1 MKQNANHEMSAQS
14 VPGTQAPCYMFETSD
29 AASKHV
35 AQLIAN
41 TIRERNALGHV
52 AVLGL
57 VAGSTPIDVYREL
70 VRLHR
75 EEGLDMSR
83 VMTFSINEY
92 YGLEKEQ
99 AQSQTRIMQ
108 DALFKHVNIPQ
119 NNIHVFNTSVP
130 QSEADEHCR
139 RYDDAIRA
147 AGSFDLVILGIGS
160 NGSIGFN
167 EPYTSIK
174 SKTRLTTLDPITRQ
188 AAASDFF
195 SEANVPMQGLTI
207 GMETIMLSKKILV
220 MAFGDHKAKITKSV
234 VEDNPSEAVP
244 ASRLRDHGDI
254 NYLIDRPAAAA
265 LTSVIMPWVVK
276 SVIWDGTMIKRAV
289 LWLCERSQKALLKLT
304 DEDFREHG
312 LHQLLRL
319 HGPAPKL
326 CHRVFLWLS
335 DTVNY
340 HPGDNNR
347 IHEKN
352 DLNSQDDQQSRILCF
367 SPHPDDDVIS
377 MGGTMIRLLDDG
389 HRLHIAYMTSG
400 NIAVHDHD
408 ALRIANLISQVN
420 NQYGIDVEK
429 SDELKKLIQQ
439 ALESKKPGMGDIP
452 EMLELKRMIRQSEA
466 EAAAR
471 VCGGSQKDLH
481 FLNLPFYQ
489 TGTIDKKP
497 PTQED
502 YDIVRRCIEEV
513 APRQIY
519 VAGDMTDPHGT
530 HRVCAVII
538 LRVLQQMRH
547 EGLELPEVLL
557 YRGAWQEWPLD
568 QIEIAVPLSPGDLEK
583 KKSAIFRHE
592 TQKDRALFPGSD
604 TREFWQR
611 AEDRNRNTAALYNQ
625 IGLPEYYALE
635 AFVRWNGKFDF

>member
-1 MKQNANHEMSAQS
+1 MSLLNQMTSAQA
-14 VPGTQAPCYMFETSD
+14 VLGTQTPCYMFETSD

-41 TIRERNALGHV
+41 TIRERNSLGHV

-57 VAGSTPIDVYREL
+57 VAGSTPIGVYREL
-70 VRLHR
+70 VRMHR
-75 EEGLDMSR
+75 EESLDMSR

-92 YGLEKEQ
+92 YGLEREQ

-108 DALFKHVNIPQ
+108 DVLFKHVNIPT
-119 NNIHVFNTSVP
+119 NNIHVFDTSVP
-130 QSEADEHCR
+130 QVEADDYCR

-147 AGSFDLVILGIGS
+147 AGSFDLIILGIGP
-160 NGSIGFN
+160 NGSVGFN

-174 SKTRLTTLDPITRQ
+174 SRTRLTTLDPITRQ

-195 SEANVPMQGLTI
+195 SENNVPMQGLTV
-207 GMETIMLSKKILV
+207 GMATLLNAKKILV
-220 MAFGDHKAKITKSV
+220 MAFGDHKAKIIKRV

-244 ASRLRDHGDI
+244 ASRLCDHADI
-254 NYLIDRPAAAA
+254 NYLIDKPAAAA
-265 LTSVIMPWVVK
+265 LTSIITPWVIM
-276 SVIWDGTMIKRAV
+276 SVTWNDEMIKRAV

-335 DTVNY
+335 ETVNY
-340 HPGDNNR
+340 HPGDNHDQR
-347 IHEKN
+347 DKN
-352 DLNSQDDQQSRILCF
+352 DLYNHINQQTDILCF

-377 MGGTMIRLLDDG
+377 MGGTMIRLVEDG
-389 HRLHIAYMTSG
+389 HRLHVAYMTSG

-408 ALRIANLISQVN
+408 ALRISNLMTQVN
-420 NQYGIDVEK
+420 KQYEIDVEK
-429 SDELKKLIQQ
+429 SDGLKNHIQQ
-439 ALESKKPGMGDIP
+439 ALESKKPGLGDVS
-452 EMLELKRMIRQSEA
+452 EVLELKRMIRQSEA

-471 VCGGSQKDLH
+471 VCGCLQENLH

-497 PTQED
+497 PSQND

-513 APRQIY
+513 RPRQIY

-538 LRVLQQMRH
+538 LRVLQQMRQ

-568 QIEIAVPLSPGDLEK
+568 QIEIAVPLSPGDLER

-604 TREFWQR
+604 SREFWQR
-611 AEDRNRNTAALYNQ
+611 AEDRNRHTAAAYNQ

-635 AFVRWNGKFDF
+635 AFVRWNGTFDF

>member
-1 MKQNANHEMSAQS
+1 MTQNANDGTSAQS

-35 AQLIAN
+35 ARLIAN
-41 TIRERNALGHV
+41 MIRERNVLGHV

-57 VAGSTPIDVYREL
+57 VAGSTPIGVYREL
-70 VRLHR
+70 VRMHR
-75 EEGLDMSR
+75 EESLDMSR

-99 AQSQTRIMQ
+99 AQSQARLMQ
-108 DALFKHVNIPQ
+108 DALFKHVNIPEK
-119 NNIHVFNTSVP
+119 NIHVFDTSVP
-130 QSEADEHCR
+130 QGDADAHCR

-147 AGSFDLVILGIGS
+147 AGSFDLVILGIGP

-167 EPYTSIK
+167 EPYTSIN

-195 SEANVPMQGLTI
+195 SETNVPMQGLTV
-207 GMETIMLSKKILV
+207 GMQTIMDAKKIFV
-220 MAFGDHKAKITKSV
+220 MAFGDHKAKIIKRV
-234 VEDNPSEAVP
+234 VEDNTSEAVP
-244 ASRLRDHGDI
+244 ASRLRDHADI
-254 NYLIDRPAAAA
+254 NYLIDKPAAAA
-265 LTSVIMPWVVK
+265 LTSIVMPWVVM
-276 SVIWDGTMIKRAV
+276 SVKWDDTLIKQAV

-326 CHRVFLWLS
+326 CHRVFKWLS
-335 DTVNY
+335 ETVNY
-340 HPGDNNR
+340 HPCNNNHIHDNDN
-347 IHEKN
+347 
-352 DLNSQDDQQSRILCF
+352 LNSYNDQQSCVLCF

-377 MGGTMIRLLDDG
+377 MGGTMIRLIEDG
-389 HRLHIAYMTSG
+389 HRLHVAYMTSG

-408 ALRIANLISQVN
+408 ALRIANLMSQVN
-420 NQYGIDVEK
+420 NQYGIDVDK
-429 SDELKKLIQQ
+429 SVALKSLIQQ
-439 ALESKKPGMGDIP
+439 SLESKKPGMGDIS
-452 EMLELKRMIRQSEA
+452 EVLELKRMIRQSEA

-471 VCGGSQKDLH
+471 VCGCLQEDLH

-489 TGTIDKKP
+489 TGTIDKKTP
-497 PTQED
+497 SQED
-502 YDIVRRCIEEV
+502 YEIVRRCIEEV

-530 HRVCAVII
+530 HRVCAMII
-538 LRVLQQMRH
+538 LHVLQQMRQ

-568 QIEIAVPLSPGDLEK
+568 QIEVAVPLSPGDVEK

-592 TQKDRALFPGSD
+592 SQKDRALFPGSD

-611 AEDRNRNTAALYNQ
+611 AEDRNRSTAALYNQ

>member
-1 MKQNANHEMSAQS
+1 MSFANPNTSAQA
-14 VPGTQAPCYMFETSD
+14 VPGTETPCYMFETSD

-52 AVLGL
+52 AILGL
-57 VAGSTPIDVYREL
+57 VAGSTPIGVYREL
-70 VRLHR
+70 VRLRR

-108 DALFKHVNIPQ
+108 DALFKYVNIPE
-119 NNIHVFNTSVP
+119 NNIHVFDTSVP
-130 QSEADEHCR
+130 QAEADKYCF
-139 RYDDAIRA
+139 RYDEAIRS
-147 AGSFDLVILGIGS
+147 AGSFDLVILGVGP

-167 EPYTSIK
+167 EPYTSIR

-195 SEANVPMQGLTI
+195 SETNVPMQGLTV
-207 GMETIMLSKKILV
+207 GMATIMQAKKILV
-220 MAFGDHKAKITKSV
+220 MAFGDHKAKIMKRV

-244 ASRLRDHGDI
+244 ASRLRDHADI
-254 NYLIDRPAAAA
+254 NYLIDKPAAAA
-265 LTSVIMPWVVK
+265 LTSVITPWVVM
-276 SVIWDGTMIKRAV
+276 SVTWDDAMIKRAV
-289 LWLCERSQKALLKLT
+289 LWLCERTQKALLKLT
-304 DEDFREHG
+304 DDDFRDHG

-326 CHRVFLWLS
+326 CHNVFLWLNE
-335 DTVNY
+335 TIQY
-340 HPGDNNR
+340 HPCQNNHETDKDDLDN
-347 IHEKN
+347 HV
-352 DLNSQDDQQSRILCF
+352 DQLRNVLCF

-377 MGGTMIRLLDDG
+377 MGGTMIRLVEDG
-389 HRLHIAYMTSG
+389 NCLHVAYMTSG

-408 ALRIANLISQVN
+408 TMRIANLMTQVN
-420 NQYGIDVEK
+420 KQYGIDVEK
-429 SDELKKLIQQ
+429 SVDLNRHIQQ
-439 ALESKKPGMGDIP
+439 SLESKKPGMGDAA
-452 EMLELKRMIRQSEA
+452 EVLELKRMIRQSEA
-466 EAAAR
+466 EEAAR
-471 VCGGSQKDLH
+471 VCGCRQEDLH

-497 PTQED
+497 PSQED

-513 APRQIY
+513 APRQVY

-538 LRVLQQMRH
+538 LRVLQQMRQ
-547 EGLELPEVLL
+547 EGLDLPDVLL

-568 QIEIAVPLSPGDLEK
+568 QIEIAVPLSPGDLER

-611 AEDRNRNTAALYNQ
+611 AEDRNRNTALLYNQ

-635 AFVRWNGKFDF
+635 AFVRWNGTFDF